1 MLRRIQKL
9 TSAFLIVMMICSMA
23 APALAKT
30 VKAKVSSSSAQ
41 IYRVASTSSS
51 HVSVKKGTKLTVTA
65 VKRGW
70 AKVRC
75 NGKTGYM
82 KTSALSRVKTK
93 KKTSRSWK
101 SKVVALDWFDG
112 GQSVLP
118 VGGYG
123 YIYDIRSG
131 KSIHIKRMG
140 GHNHADVEPASRA
153 DTAKLKAISGGYSW
167 DSRPVI
173 LAANGKYVACAINT
187 MPHGDQTITN
197 NGYNGQFCLHMVNSK
212 THGTE
217 KVNESHQSAIRT
229 AYNWA
234 H

>member
-1 MLRRIQKL
+1 
-9 TSAFLIVMMICSMA
+9 
-23 APALAKT
+23 
-30 VKAKVSSSSAQ
+30 
-41 IYRVASTSSS
+41 
-51 HVSVKKGTKLTVTA
+51 
-65 VKRGW
+65 
-70 AKVRC
+70 
-75 NGKTGYM
+75 M
-82 KTSALSRVKTK
+82 KTSALSRVK

-101 SKVVALDWFDG
+101 SRVVAGDWFDG
-112 GQSVLP
+112 GQNVLSV
-118 VGGYG
+118 GEYG

-131 KSIHIKRMG
+131 KSIRIKRMG

-197 NGYNGQFCLHMVNSK
+197 NNYAGQFCLHMTGST
-212 THGTE
+212 THGTTT
-217 KVNESHQSAIRT
+217 VNVNHQAAINQ